1 MRLTEKQYEMQ
12 GARRLVVL
20 TICALFGAGICA
32 SALTL
37 ATNVNE
43 AAVAAG
49 DSPKAKSRQTV
60 PASEMAKYI
69 IYKVPPVYPQEAKEE
84 RIQGKVVLNAI
95 IGKDGAVENLVVVSG
110 PNELQQSA
118 LDAVRQWKYKPF
130 LVNGDPTEVKT
141 TINVIYALA
150 N

>member
-1 MRLTEKQYEMQ
+1 
-12 GARRLVVL
+12 
-20 TICALFGAGICA
+20 
-32 SALTL
+32 
-37 ATNVNE
+37 
-43 AAVAAG
+43 
-49 DSPKAKSRQTV
+49 
-60 PASEMAKYI
+60 MAKYI
-69 IYKVPPVYPQEAKEE
+69 IYKVTPVYPQEAKDE

-130 LVNGDPTEVKT
+130 LVNGDPVEVTT
-141 TINVIYALA
+141 TINVIYSLA